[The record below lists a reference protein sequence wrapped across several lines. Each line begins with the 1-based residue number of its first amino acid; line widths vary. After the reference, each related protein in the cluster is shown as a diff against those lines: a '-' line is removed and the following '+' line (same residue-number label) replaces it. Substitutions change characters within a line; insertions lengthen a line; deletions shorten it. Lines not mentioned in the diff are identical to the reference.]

1 VSGRGRS
8 RVPCRSASAN
18 VVTVLVTPKTPR
30 LPHRRG
36 SVLLCA
42 ITACGGGTSSGN
54 PIEAVA
60 AVGIAADRAH
70 SEKGD
75 VALGWNVEVDGVSQ
89 FVRWRECT
97 TPSDCRPTTHE
108 RPLASL
114 EGIERIG
121 ETTVTNDGQTV
132 TVQVKRLRFGPPPA
146 NRPTLATEQQVR
158 MNEAVP
164 GP

>member
-1 VSGRGRS
+1 
-8 RVPCRSASAN
+8 VP
-18 VVTVLVTPKTPR
+18 VTPKTPR
-30 LPHRRG
+30 LPH
-36 SVLLCA
+36 VLGVALLLRA

-75 VALGWNVEVDGVSQ
+75 VALGWNVEVDDVGQ

-97 TPSDCRPTTHE
+97 TASDCRPTTHE

-114 EGIERIG
+114 EGIERVG
-121 ETTVTNDGQTV
+121 ETTVETSNGQTA
-132 TVQVKRLRFGPPPA
+132 TVQVKRLRFAPPPA
-146 NRPTLATEQQVR
+146 NRPTLTTEQQAR
-158 MNEAVP
+158 MNEATP
-164 GP
+164 SP